1 MDVEEALSLHTVLC
15 LGLREA
21 RMTHLELVPAVCL
34 LPS

>member
-15 LGLREA
+15 LGLRETP
-21 RMTHLELVPAVCL
+21 MTHLELVPAMCL